1 MQPEVVFVGRPNVGK
16 SSLIRALTGL
26 RVRVGRRPGV
36 TRRIL
41 RYDLDGLTVV
51 DMPGFGFMAGV
62 PKRVQENVKTQ
73 IVRYLEEKKERI
85 LFAVEVLDAKGFIE
99 ICERWESR
107 KMLPIDVEMFQFL
120 CDLELNPIVAVNKI
134 DIIHPLDRDF
144 LMDMVCERLGMLPP
158 WRQWLDIL
166 VPVSARTGEGLKN
179 MRALILQRL
188 REKGAESLIR
198 CFRKF

>member
-62 PKRVQENVKTQ
+62 PRRVQEKVKTQ
-73 IVRYLEEKKERI
+73 IVRYLEGRKERI

-166 VPVSARTGEGLKN
+166 VPVSAKTGEGLKN

-188 REKGAESLIR
+188 REKGAESLIK

>member
-1 MQPEVVFVGRPNVGK
+1 VQPEVVFVGRPNVGK